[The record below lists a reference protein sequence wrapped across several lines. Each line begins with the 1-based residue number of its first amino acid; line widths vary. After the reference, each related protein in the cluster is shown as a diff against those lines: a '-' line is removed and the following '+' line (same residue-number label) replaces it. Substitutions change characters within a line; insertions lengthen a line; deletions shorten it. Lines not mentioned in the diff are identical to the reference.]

1 MGMLALLLLLGGCG
15 GTVRQITDDGKSDA
29 PELIAFRPTAG
40 VSGEEVQFEVLVND
54 LAGTLGRDFQ
64 AHPEQLQGLQYVWN
78 FGGGAYPNSVISSTP
93 VVPDF
98 VTLRDGIRS
107 PYNGTLTILGN
118 RSAEDRFI
126 YNFTFTVAPLAV
138 ATVGPT
144 NGVENTNATFSA
156 VIASGNVDPDSGYL
170 WDFGGACDPNGSNEQ
185 NPSVSFVKQQWASEI
200 ADPQRLDVSR
210 DFQARLIVSNNYE
223 VTEFPFVIRVLR
235 EAE

>member
-1 MGMLALLLLLGGCG
+1 MGMLALLLLQGGCG
-15 GTVRQITDDGKSDA
+15 GTVRQLTDDGKSDA

-40 VSGEEVQFEVLVND
+40 VSGEEVVFEVLIND
-54 LAGTLGRDFQ
+54 LAGSLGRDFQ

-126 YNFTFTVAPLAV
+126 YNFTYTVAPLAV
-138 ATVGPT
+138 ATVGPYT
-144 NGVENTNATFSA
+144 GVEDAKATFSA
-156 VIASGNVDPDSGYL
+156 IIASGNVSNYL
-170 WDFGGACDPNGSNEQ
+170 WDFGGACDPNGSNLE
-185 NPSVSFVKQQWASEI
+185 NPSVTFEKHDESGDKSY
-200 ADPQRLDVSR
+200 
-210 DFQARLIVSNNYE
+210 QARLIVSNNYE
-223 VTEFPFVIRVLR
+223 ITEFPFTLTVRKAVD
-235 EAE
+235 